1 MSQPYR
7 PVVILGAGR
16 SGTNMLREVLCSLP
30 GFGTWPCDEINYIWR
45 HGNKRMEHDE
55 LGPEHARPE
64 VRGYLDRAFSACAKR
79 EACTTVVEKTCAN
92 TLRAG
97 FVATAL
103 PEQTRFLHIV
113 RDGEDVVAS
122 AGKRWTASL
131 DLPYLWK
138 KARFVPKTDLPY
150 YALRYFGARLHR
162 LFDKEGKVSFWGPRY
177 VGMESDLK
185 SKTLPEVC
193 ALQWKRCVEKCL
205 ADLEQHAPDRTLHLH
220 YEDFVAAPAQELA
233 RIGQFLQE
241 DWNEAACTAAVQKV
255 SGGSV
260 GKGARDLSAEQ
271 RQAIDA
277 IVAPFM
283 DALDDDPR
291 FRAAPVRS

>member
-1 MSQPYR
+1 MSHPYR

-16 SGTNMLREVLCSLP
+16 SGTNMLRDVLCSLP
-30 GFGTWPCDEINYIWR
+30 GFGTWPCDEINYLWR
-45 HGNKRMEHDE
+45 HGNKRIEHDE
-55 LGPEHARPE
+55 FGPEHARPE
-64 VRGYLDRAFSACAKR
+64 IQRFLDRAFQACAKR

-103 PEQTRFLHIV
+103 PEHARFLHIV

-122 AGKRWTASL
+122 AGKRWTATL
-131 DLPYLWK
+131 DIPYLMK

-177 VGMESDLK
+177 VGMEEDL
-185 SKTLPEVC
+185 LNRNLAEVC
-193 ALQWKRCVEKCL
+193 ALQWKRCVEKCM
-205 ADLEQHAPDRTLHLH
+205 ADLDQYAADRTLHLR

-233 RIGQFLQE
+233 RIGHFLQE
-241 DWNEAACTAAVQKV
+241 DWSEEDCQAAVRKV

-260 GKGARDLSAEQ
+260 GKGARDLNAEQ
-271 RQAIDA
+271 RDAIDA
-277 IVAPFM
+277 IVAPLM
-283 DALDDDPR
+283 DRLDLDPR
-291 FRAAPVRS
+291 FRPTR